1 MMGNAKYDR
10 EGGIHRVP
18 IWRIG
23 GFALNNT
30 ATNIWLLL
38 MSFIAYYINGWV
50 GLGVVLAGSFSMIMR
65 IWDGVTDPFVGYLLD
80 KTNGRLG
87 KNRPFMVIGNIVLA
101 FCAFLMIFVTPVI
114 PAGALRVGWFI
125 AVNCIYYLGY
135 TCQCVVTKAA
145 QTCLTNDP
153 KQRPL
158 FSVFDAIYNL
168 ILFSGGQMFIA
179 GLAKKYGGFTKDI
192 MLYKELW
199 MIVASVSAVFT
210 VIAVISI
217 WPKDQEKYYGTGQ
230 AIRVT
235 FRDYFETIRHNRA
248 IQMLVLAASTDKLGA
263 TAKTAAVTTIMFG
276 VVAGNYALS
285 GTFTLY
291 TAIGNIIFI
300 FLGLGYIATK
310 FGQRRAMVTSSW
322 LALFGN
328 IALIALWMLGD
339 PRTLNLPGNKGF
351 VGFSF
356 FTVALLVLTIF
367 TGGFQNVAGSIVI
380 PMTADCADFETYR
393 TGKYVPGLMG
403 TLFSFVDKLVS
414 SFAPF
419 IASICLAAIGFKDVM
434 PDVDTPYSLQL
445 KVVGV
450 FLMYGLIV
458 FGLICN
464 LIAMK
469 FYPLTAEKMEEVRRQ
484 IAQIKE
490 AKETVQAGS

>member
-1 MMGNAKYDR
+1 
-10 EGGIHRVP
+10 
-18 IWRIG
+18 
-23 GFALNNT
+23 
-30 ATNIWLLL
+30 
-38 MSFIAYYINGWV
+38 
-50 GLGVVLAGSFSMIMR
+50 
-65 IWDGVTDPFVGYLLD
+65 
-80 KTNGRLG
+80 
-87 KNRPFMVIGNIVLA
+87 
-101 FCAFLMIFVTPVI
+101 
-114 PAGALRVGWFI
+114 
-125 AVNCIYYLGY
+125 
-135 TCQCVVTKAA
+135 
-145 QTCLTNDP
+145 
-153 KQRPL
+153 
-158 FSVFDAIYNL
+158 
-168 ILFSGGQMFIA
+168 
-179 GLAKKYGGFTKDI
+179 
-192 MLYKELW
+192 
-199 MIVASVSAVFT
+199 
-210 VIAVISI
+210 
-217 WPKDQEKYYGTGQ
+217 
-230 AIRVT
+230 
-235 FRDYFETIRHNRA
+235 
-248 IQMLVLAASTDKLGA
+248 
-263 TAKTAAVTTIMFG
+263 
-276 VVAGNYALS
+276 
-285 GTFTLY
+285 
-291 TAIGNIIFI
+291 
-300 FLGLGYIATK
+300 
-310 FGQRRAMVTSSW
+310 MVTSSW

-490 AKETVQAGS
+490 EKKTVQAGS